1 MPVNL
6 PQKAKRI
13 SWRLDKLVR
22 NIYVKI
28 TIIFDNY
35 PHNAELKTEWGFSCL
50 IEGFENALLFDTGGD
65 GKILLDNMKNL
76 GIDPNKIDKLLI
88 SHDHWDHTG
97 GLQSF
102 LEKKSDIDV
111 YMLPSFSN
119 GIKDI
124 VRSKG
129 AHLVESHTAEK
140 LCSHIHTSGTLGK
153 TIKEQSIII
162 ETQKGLVIITGCAH
176 PGIIHIIEN
185 AQKCFNQRI
194 NMVFGGFHLG
204 SYTDSV
210 LKNIIAQFRRLKVEN
225 AGPCH
230 FSGDRCR
237 KLFVNEYKNNFL
249 NIGVG

>member
-1 MPVNL
+1 M
-6 PQKAKRI
+6 
-13 SWRLDKLVR
+13 
-22 NIYVKI
+22 KI

-35 PHNAELKTEWGFSCL
+35 PHNPELKTEWGFSCL
-50 IEGFENALLFDTGGD
+50 IEGFENTLLFDTGGD
-65 GKILLDNMKNL
+65 GKILLDNMKYL

-102 LEKKSDIDV
+102 LEKKSNVDV

-124 VRSKG
+124 ARSKG
-129 AHLVESHTAEK
+129 AHLIESHTAEK
-140 LCSHIHTSGTLGK
+140 LCSHIHTSGTLGT
-153 TIKEQSIII
+153 TIKEQSLII

-176 PGIIHIIEN
+176 PGIVNIIESV
-185 AQKCFNQRI
+185 QKRFNQEI

-204 SYTDSV
+204 GYTDSD
-210 LKNIIAQFRRLKVEN
+210 LKNIIAQFRRLKVLN

-230 FSGDRCR
+230 CSGDRCR
-237 KLFVNEYKNNFL
+237 ELFVNAYKDNFL
-249 NIGVG
+249 NIGVGKIIQIE